1 VDVSNRGSS
10 IEKDRT
16 RCVGVAWVTK
26 HDRFSIPAGV
36 GSRLTPGA
44 RYSGAALR
52 DMICGHPPA
61 AGCCLFGEA
70 MFIYISDA
78 SKATSISS
86 GIQLR

>member
-44 RYSGAALR
+44 RYSARHDLR
-52 DMICGHPPA
+52 ASACRPMLPFRRGHVYLHIRCVQ
-61 AGCCLFGEA
+61 G
-70 MFIYISDA
+70 YIN
-78 SKATSISS
+78 
-86 GIQLR
+86 